1 MTVAEL
7 IKELEKM
14 PQNYNVVTRNY
25 DEFGD
30 SWLEDVTTLDM
41 RKKNKQ
47 VELL

>member
-7 IKELEKM
+7 IKELEEM
-14 PQNYNVVTRNY
+14 PQNYKVVTRSY

-30 SWLEDVTTLDM
+30 SWLEDVTTMDV

-47 VELL
+47 VELY